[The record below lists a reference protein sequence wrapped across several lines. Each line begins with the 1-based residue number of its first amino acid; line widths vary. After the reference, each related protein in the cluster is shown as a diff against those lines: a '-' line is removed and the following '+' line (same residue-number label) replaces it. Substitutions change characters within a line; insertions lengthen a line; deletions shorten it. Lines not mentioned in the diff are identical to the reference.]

1 MKPLDHLSRQ
11 LVALCRQAQRVRLA
25 TAASGA
31 AIALLIVLVAIF
43 AVDWLFRESGDI
55 VQRIV
60 LLGLGVAALV
70 WAFVRY
76 ALPWLGGREEPLEM
90 ALRLQRHVG
99 IDSDLIAALQF
110 EGPPVA
116 DGGSPALKTALVDDV
131 AARQRDIKV
140 DGVVQR
146 GTLLKRLRVLGLLG
160 LPWAALGLLI
170 PSYVGVFFNRLLLG
184 AQQYPTRT
192 QFMSLTVNGKPV
204 DLSRTDAPA
213 VRVPYGRPLVFAV
226 EAMGVTRDD
235 KCRVEMTGSKG
246 GLSVFDLEARPEAP
260 RAPDAPP
267 PPPAPSGYA
276 GKYDRLLEDASCKV
290 YLGDAW
296 TRPLEVTVIPSP
308 MIEVEPEIVP
318 PRYAQADDGPA
329 VRRLP
334 RGTRQFA
341 VVEGSEVKL
350 NVSSDRPLKAVTL
363 MVGDAKV
370 EYALDKEASRQ
381 GAELWVP
388 KLEGTPLAAVAEPLK
403 YAIDVLDAEEQT
415 LERPLEGYVRIEP
428 DQPPR
433 IAAATKTPFVLPVA
447 QPTNYYGVSD
457 DHAVGRIWLTW
468 EVLRGDAPLAA
479 EGGGSN
485 IIELFQLEKDE
496 KPEPVLE
503 GEYAFDLGKLPLA
516 KGDTVKIVF
525 HATDYRGKNPGKS
538 TASEPLVFQVTDE
551 QGIMASLLE
560 GDQKSARELELFIKQ
575 LLGLGESP

>member
-11 LVALCRQAQRVRLA
+11 LVALCRQARRVRLA

-31 AIALLIVLVAIF
+31 AIAVLVVLAAIF
-43 AVDWLFRESGDI
+43 AIDWLFRETGDI
-55 VQRIV
+55 VQRMV
-60 LLGLGVAALV
+60 LIGLGAAAVV

-76 ALPWLGGREEPLEM
+76 ALPWLSGREEPVEM

-99 IDSDLIAALQF
+99 IDSDLIAALEF

-116 DGGSPALKTALVDDV
+116 DGGSQDLKAALVEDV
-131 AARQRDIKV
+131 AARQRGIRV

-146 GTLLKRLRVLGLLG
+146 GTLFKRLRVLGILG
-160 LPWAALGLLI
+160 LLWAALGLLF
-170 PSYVGVFFNRLLLG
+170 PAYVGVFFNRLLLG

-192 QFMSLTVNGKPV
+192 QFTVLTVNGKPV
-204 DLSRTDAPA
+204 DLAGVDPPA
-213 VRVPYGRPLVFAV
+213 IRVPYGRPLTFVV
-226 EAMGVTRDD
+226 EASGVTRDD

-246 GLSVFDLEARPEAP
+246 GLSLFELASRPEP
-260 RAPDAPP
+260 DREPDAP
-267 PPPAPSGYA
+267 ARPSGYA

-296 TRPLEVTVIPSP
+296 TRPLQISVIPSP
-308 MIEVEPEIVP
+308 MIDVEPEIVP
-318 PRYAQADDGPA
+318 PRYAQSEGPA
-329 VRRLP
+329 VKQLP

-363 MVGDAKV
+363 TVGEAKV
-370 EYALDKEASRQ
+370 DYTLDKEASRP
-381 GAELWVP
+381 GAEIWVP
-388 KLEGTPLAAVAEPLK
+388 KLEGTPLAAVAEPLR

-415 LERPLEGYVRIEP
+415 LERPLEGYIRIEP

-447 QPTNYYGVSD
+447 QPTNYYGVTD

-479 EGGGSN
+479 EGGGPN
-485 IIELFQLEKDE
+485 VIELFQLEKDE

-503 GEYAFDLGKLPLA
+503 GEYAFDLGKLPLT

>member
-1 MKPLDHLSRQ
+1 
-11 LVALCRQAQRVRLA
+11 
-25 TAASGA
+25 
-31 AIALLIVLVAIF
+31 
-43 AVDWLFRESGDI
+43 
-55 VQRIV
+55 
-60 LLGLGVAALV
+60 
-70 WAFVRY
+70 
-76 ALPWLGGREEPLEM
+76 
-90 ALRLQRHVG
+90 
-99 IDSDLIAALQF
+99 
-110 EGPPVA
+110 
-116 DGGSPALKTALVDDV
+116 
-131 AARQRDIKV
+131 
-140 DGVVQR
+140 
-146 GTLLKRLRVLGLLG
+146 
-160 LPWAALGLLI
+160 
-170 PSYVGVFFNRLLLG
+170 
-184 AQQYPTRT
+184 
-192 QFMSLTVNGKPV
+192 
-204 DLSRTDAPA
+204 
-213 VRVPYGRPLVFAV
+213 
-226 EAMGVTRDD
+226 
-235 KCRVEMTGSKG
+235 
-246 GLSVFDLEARPEAP
+246 
-260 RAPDAPP
+260 
-267 PPPAPSGYA
+267 
-276 GKYDRLLEDASCKV
+276 
-290 YLGDAW
+290 
-296 TRPLEVTVIPSP
+296 

-318 PRYAQADDGPA
+318 PRYAQADGPG

-370 EYALDKEASRQ
+370 EYSLDKEASRT
-381 GAELWVP
+381 GAEIWVP

-403 YAIDVLDAEEQT
+403 FAIDVLDAEEQT

-468 EVLRGDAPLAA
+468 EGPNV
-479 EGGGSN
+479 
-485 IIELFQLEKDE
+485 IELFQLEKDE

-538 TASEPLVFQVTDE
+538 AASEPLVFQVTDE

-575 LLGLGESP
+575 LLGLGETP

>member
-43 AVDWLFRESGDI
+43 AIDWLFRESGDI
-55 VQRIV
+55 VQRVV
-60 LLGLGVAALV
+60 LLGLGVAALA

-76 ALPWLGGREEPLEM
+76 ALPWLGGREEPMEM

-116 DGGSPALKTALVDDV
+116 DGGSPALKTALVEGV

-160 LPWAALGLLI
+160 LLWVALGLLI

-192 QFMSLTVNGKPV
+192 QFTSLTVNGKPV

-267 PPPAPSGYA
+267 PPPAPPSSGP
-276 GKYDRLLEDASCKV
+276 GHRRGRRRS
-290 YLGDAW
+290 GPR
-296 TRPLEVTVIPSP
+296 RPAN
-308 MIEVEPEIVP
+308 
-318 PRYAQADDGPA
+318 RHAGPA
-329 VRRLP
+329 NPVARLAPDARLP
-334 RGTRQFA
+334 
-341 VVEGSEVKL
+341 
-350 NVSSDRPLKAVTL
+350 
-363 MVGDAKV
+363 
-370 EYALDKEASRQ
+370 ALRC
-381 GAELWVP
+381 
-388 KLEGTPLAAVAEPLK
+388 
-403 YAIDVLDAEEQT
+403 
-415 LERPLEGYVRIEP
+415 
-428 DQPPR
+428 
-433 IAAATKTPFVLPVA
+433 
-447 QPTNYYGVSD
+447 
-457 DHAVGRIWLTW
+457 
-468 EVLRGDAPLAA
+468 
-479 EGGGSN
+479 
-485 IIELFQLEKDE
+485 
-496 KPEPVLE
+496 
-503 GEYAFDLGKLPLA
+503 
-516 KGDTVKIVF
+516 
-525 HATDYRGKNPGKS
+525 
-538 TASEPLVFQVTDE
+538 
-551 QGIMASLLE
+551 
-560 GDQKSARELELFIKQ
+560 
-575 LLGLGESP
+575 

>member
-11 LVALCRQAQRVRLA
+11 LVALCRQARRVRLA

-31 AIALLIVLVAIF
+31 AIALLVVLATIF
-43 AVDWLFRESGDI
+43 AIDWLFRESGDI
-55 VQRIV
+55 VQRMV
-60 LLGLGVAALV
+60 LLALGLAALV

-76 ALPWLGGREEPLEM
+76 ALPWLGGREEPAEM
-90 ALRLQRHVG
+90 ALRLQRHAG
-99 IDSDLIAALQF
+99 IDSDLIAALEF

-116 DGGSPALKTALVDDV
+116 DGGSPYLKTALVEDV
-131 AARQRDIKV
+131 AARQREIRV

-146 GTLLKRLRVLGLLG
+146 GTLLKRLRVLGLVG
-160 LPWAALGLLI
+160 LFWLALGFFI
-170 PSYVGVFFNRLLLG
+170 PSYVAVFFNRLLLG
-184 AQQYPTRT
+184 AQEYPTRT
-192 QFMSLTVNGKPV
+192 QFTSLSVNGKPV
-204 DLSRTDAPA
+204 DLTRPDPPPM
-213 VRVPYGRPLVFAV
+213 RVAYGRPLTFAV
-226 EAMGVTRDD
+226 EATGVTGDD

-246 GLSVFDLEARPEAP
+246 GLSLVDLEPRPEPP
-260 RAPDAPP
+260 RSADAPP
-267 PPPAPSGYA
+267 RPAAFGYA
-276 GKYDRLLEDASCKV
+276 GKYERLLEDARCKV

-296 TRPLEVTVIPSP
+296 TRPLEVSVIPSP

-318 PRYAQADDGPA
+318 PRYAQTDGSGA
-329 VRRLP
+329 RRLP

-341 VVEGSEVKL
+341 VVEGSEVRL
-350 NVSSDRPLKAVTL
+350 NVSSDRPLQAVTVT
-363 MVGDAKV
+363 VGEAKV
-370 EYALDKEASRQ
+370 EYALDKEASRP
-381 GAELWVP
+381 GAEVWVP
-388 KLEGTPLAAVAEPLK
+388 RVEGTPLEAVAEPLR
-403 YAIDVLDAEEQT
+403 YAVDVLDAEEQS
-415 LERPLEGYVRIEP
+415 LERPLEGYIRIEP
-428 DQPPR
+428 DLPPR

-479 EGGGSN
+479 EGGGPN
-485 IIELFQLEKDE
+485 VIELFQLEKDE
-496 KPEPVLE
+496 RPEPVLE
-503 GEYAFDLGKLPLA
+503 GEYAFDLGKLPLT